1 MDHRE
6 RVTPAFTIKI
16 PLIAIADHILDG
28 WSENGPV
35 RAGEPFLT
43 YPRRAAELVVFGLAK
58 VDVDRVYESDLDVL
72 EFCID
77 RLPVEMIARA
87 WAAGLRP
94 DQ

>member
-1 MDHRE
+1 M
-6 RVTPAFTIKI
+6 
-16 PLIAIADHILDG
+16 IAVADRIHDG

-58 VDVDRVYESDLDVL
+58 VDVDRVNEEDLDAL

-77 RLPVEMIARA
+77 RLPIEMIVRA

-94 DQ
+94 D